1 MCCCAQIHPLPP
13 PRALLHCPFRLP
25 TPRSNALSFLSHAT
39 ISKQPPVQA
48 AEAEAAQAAQTSQH
62 RHRLTDA
69 LHSQDSG
76 LLQQRSSH
84 PEQHQFDTAKDWTPA
99 VEETAGGG
107 RRRHRTDTSDKMP
120 DSKRRIQQQGGGGQH
135 RLHPPEQLETSM
147 SSSSQGGLI
156 DPSFFFGGG
165 SNDNDGVF
173 GLPYPVVHHS
183 SKSSKQSLT
192 EGAHPHDD
200 PGLRDDI
207 ILAATP
213 QNFTP
218 AAALSK
224 QAPDA
229 PLLFADHG
237 SDTGLTSSDL
247 AGASDQRHQNYPLQ
261 PREVETQRRAE
272 RDAICRDR
280 NREYARNTRL
290 RKKAYVQHLE
300 QTVRQMKGERER
312 VEEASVA
319 ATQLAEETR
328 CARRRT
334 LDTLFQY
341 RARGEV
347 SEAKWATILD
357 ADVFE
362 LSLPVTPYRSYDP
375 RDVVDVAP
383 HEDWRMSG
391 LRQKSRHSLRAPRQG
406 SRHAKMDDISIA
418 FAPAASSAGGC
429 AHLAGARRVCK
440 GIQGMIF
447 DTASFAVMLQSVGV
461 RHRRGHRLLRCKFE
475 LDNDAIL
482 FDAKDQVMGLWSM
495 RTLNAMSCG
504 AKSECVK
511 QGMLQACFNAV
522 TNKITK
528 LTLYFDVY
536 AFMRELRVARNS
548 PVIELVPNTLSG
560 ALRLLHADEPGY
572 QSNKRLYS
580 GSDQRESMKNPHV
593 SSSSLGTNQ
602 SSAPSLASMLSG
614 TAENSPEPTSH
625 NSSSMLA
632 QTTSCHRRGDKDPR
646 NASEFSLSFQHEQ
659 EGKNVAR
666 LQTPQRLWRQ
676 HHLDDGP
683 HACVITTARRPHNI
697 THANRAFVELCGY
710 SMREALGRSLRIIQ
724 GPATDASVVSDLLAD
739 VARQLPASMIV
750 VNYRRNGERFINYL
764 RVFPLVHRG
773 AVTHYLGEL
782 ERLDD
787 AAIAE
792 IENAPSPEWRIETV
806 PTDDSL
812 DDEDCR
818 SSVAS
823 EISVRVPSTGRRLTS
838 IADNAGAT
846 ADRTDAQRQPNL
858 LQRNGDVNLT
868 GPSKIE
874 GRCGTKIDVDGA
886 EHDDDA
892 VDAVFADLQPAEQTD
907 R

>member
-1 MCCCAQIHPLPP
+1 M
-13 PRALLHCPFRLP
+13 
-25 TPRSNALSFLSHAT
+25 
-39 ISKQPPVQA
+39 QA
-48 AEAEAAQAAQTSQH
+48 AEAEAAQAAQTTSQQLH
-62 RHRLTDA
+62 GVSDA
-69 LHSQDSG
+69 LHDPDSG
-76 LLQQRSSH
+76 LLQQQSSH
-84 PEQHQFDTAKDWTPA
+84 PEQHHFDSAKDWRPG
-99 VEETAGGG
+99 VEEPAGGG
-107 RRRHRTDTSDKMP
+107 RRRHRPDATDKMP
-120 DSKRRIQQQGGGGQH
+120 DSKRRTQQQGGQH
-135 RLHPPEQLETSM
+135 RIHPPEPIEAPPM

-156 DPSFFFGGG
+156 DPPFFFGGG
-165 SNDNDGVF
+165 GSSDNDGVF
-173 GLPYPVVHHS
+173 GLTYPVVHHS
-183 SKSSKQSLT
+183 SKPPKQTLT
-192 EGAHPHDD
+192 EGSYPHDD

-207 ILAATP
+207 VLAAT

-218 AAALSK
+218 ATALSRPT
-224 QAPDA
+224 PDS

-237 SDTGLTSSDL
+237 NETGLTSSEVN
-247 AGASDQRHQNYPLQ
+247 GASNQRHQSYPI
-261 PREVETQRRAE
+261 PTREVETQRRAE

-357 ADVFE
+357 ADAFE

-391 LRQKSRHSLRAPRQG
+391 LSHKGRESLRAHR
-406 SRHAKMDDISIA
+406 SRDSRMDDISMA
-418 FAPAASSAGGC
+418 VAPAASSAAASGC
-429 AHLAGARRVCK
+429 AHLAGARRICK

-475 LDNDAIL
+475 LDNDAVL

-511 QGMLQACFNAV
+511 QGMLRACFNGA

-560 ALRLLHADEPGY
+560 ALRLLYADE
-572 QSNKRLYS
+572 
-580 GSDQRESMKNPHV
+580 SDHDSKKLLDLGGDRRESMKNPTA

-602 SSAPSLASMLSG
+602 SSAPSLASLFSG
-614 TAENSPEPTSH
+614 TVENSPEQTSH
-625 NSSSMLA
+625 NSAAAELTGA
-632 QTTSCHRRGDKDPR
+632 TSCNRRDDEDPR
-646 NASEFSLSFQHEQ
+646 NALEISLSLQHEQ
-659 EGKNVAR
+659 ERKNVAR
-666 LQTPQRLWRQ
+666 LKTMPPQRLWRQ

-683 HACVITTARRPHNI
+683 HACVITTATRPHNI

-764 RVFPLVHRG
+764 RVFPLVHKG

-818 SSVAS
+818 SSAGS
-823 EISVRVPSTGRRLTS
+823 EVSVPIPAIGQGTLTS
-838 IADNAGAT
+838 TAANAGITPAIT
-846 ADRTDAQRQPNL
+846 DRSDAQRQSDL
-858 LQRNGDVNLT
+858 LHRVGDANLT
-868 GPSKIE
+868 ESSKVDTTSGE
-874 GRCGTKIDVDGA
+874 PIDVDGA
-886 EHDDDA
+886 ERDDD
-892 VDAVFADLQPAEQTD
+892 VDAVFAELQPAEHTE